1 MRPSPTGRRRR
12 APTEG
17 FTACLTDLSGIPVS
31 LNTKTGTQPKLLKYN
46 LLSRKTMDYFPIFI
60 DLKNR
65 LCLLVGGGEIATR
78 KGRLLSKAGARLRI
92 VAPEISTELRELAAQ
107 NHGEI
112 CEREYLSSDL
122 TNCVLAIAAT
132 DIEPLNEQISRDAQ
146 TQKILV
152 NVVDSPALC
161 TYITPAIIDRSPLVI
176 AISSGGEA
184 PVLARLIRAKLET
197 LIPVGYG
204 KLAQLASAWRERV
217 KARFN
222 EGDSRRRFWEKILQ
236 GPAAELM
243 LNGKDAEAEAVIA
256 TEITQDDASLTQG
269 EVYLVGGGP
278 GDPELLTLRALR
290 LMQQADVVLYDRL
303 VSDGVME
310 LVRRDAERI
319 YVGKRRSEHAM
330 QQENINQ
337 LLVDLAKQGKR
348 VLRLKGGDPFI
359 FGRGG
364 EEIELLAQNH
374 IPFQVVPGITAASG
388 CAAYA
393 GIPLTHRDHAQ
404 SVRFVTGHLKSDDIN
419 VQWPELANPTQTLV
433 FYMGLIGLKDI
444 CDSLMANG
452 RAATTPVALVEK
464 GTTREQRVLIADLQ
478 SMAAVVE
485 SSQVRGPT
493 LLIVGDV
500 VKLHQSLKWF
510 APEGV

>member
-1 MRPSPTGRRRR
+1 M
-12 APTEG
+12 E
-17 FTACLTDLSGIPVS
+17 
-31 LNTKTGTQPKLLKYN
+31 
-46 LLSRKTMDYFPIFI
+46 YFPIFL

-65 LCLLVGGGEIATR
+65 LCLLVGGGDIATR

-92 VAPEISTELRELAAQ
+92 VAPEISAELRALAAQ
-107 NHGEI
+107 NNGEV
-112 CEREYLSSDL
+112 CEREYQTSDL
-122 TNCVLAIAAT
+122 NDCVIAIAAT
-132 DIEPLNEQISRDAQ
+132 DNEALNEIISRDAQ
-146 TQKILV
+146 LKNLPV

-176 AISSGGEA
+176 AVSSGGEA
-184 PVLARLIRAKLET
+184 PVLARLVRAKLET
-197 LIPVGYG
+197 LIPSNYG
-204 KLAQLASAWRERV
+204 KLAQLASHWRDRV
-217 KARFN
+217 KARFT

-243 LNGKDAEAEAVIA
+243 LNGQSDAAETLIA
-256 TEITQDDASLTQG
+256 EEITRDDRTLRQG

-310 LVRRDAERI
+310 LVRRDAERF
-319 YVGKRRSEHAM
+319 YVGKRRHEHTMA
-330 QQENINQ
+330 QENINQ

-364 EEIELLAQNH
+364 EEIELLAENN

-419 VQWPELANPTQTLV
+419 VNWPELAMPGQTLV
-433 FYMGLIGLKDI
+433 FYMGLVGLEDI
-444 CDSLMANG
+444 CLTLIKHG
-452 RAATTPVALVEK
+452 RAPITPVALIEK
-464 GTTREQRVLIADLQ
+464 GTTPEQRVLIADLQ
-478 SMAAVVE
+478 SMAATVAANDVH
-485 SSQVRGPT
+485 GPT

-510 APEGV
+510 NPS